1 MKETILNM
9 QNSLEE
15 DYYIALVSANE
26 DFDFGVR
33 KSDKLQFL
41 DGNRLVIHRKNGRTT
56 IVNLNLI
63 IGICIRSELI

>member
-41 DGNRLVIHRKNGRTT
+41 DENRLVIHRKTGRTT

-63 IGICIRSELI
+63 IGICIRI

>member
-41 DGNRLVIHRKNGRTT
+41 DENRLVIHRKTGRTT

>member
-1 MKETILNM
+1 MTETILNM

-41 DGNRLVIHRKNGRTT
+41 DENRLVIHRKTGRTT

>member
-41 DGNRLVIHRKNGRTT
+41 DANRLVIHRKTGRTT

>member
-26 DFDFGVR
+26 AFDFGVR

-41 DGNRLVIHRKNGRTT
+41 DENRLVIHRKTGRTT